1 MLTTSGLALSGMW
14 SAKSDNG
21 AALVPLRD
29 HVIHLSAVAA
39 EMAAVGE
46 PWDGVAE
53 NLLYAA
59 SLRDVMAD
67 TDIHDTAP
75 YCESA
80 MDYESVHSALTEKF
94 LAGVIIFNLVWN
106 AYESG
111 VEVVGKAIGGKRPK
125 GALGSDLLLS
135 AKRRLP
141 YLRDVTMRALELS
154 DPRSNGDRGFLR
166 FVRRHS
172 IEGIAGESLR
182 QFRNSVIHGDFPKP
196 RPSDQNMED
205 LGWSSR
211 GDKFLPLFQSNV
223 RLSLMLT
230 QQFMLD
236 FVSPEFEITWRSED
250 LPAVL
255 VLTQLHCVQTDDDEQ
270 LSLPL
275 KAELLSDYGRD

>member
-1 MLTTSGLALSGMW
+1 MLTTSGLALSGVW

-21 AALVPLRD
+21 AALVSLRD

-67 TDIHDTAP
+67 TDIHDTTP

-106 AYESG
+106 AYESA

-125 GALGSDLLLS
+125 GALGSNLLLS

-141 YLRDVTMRALELS
+141 YLRDVTLRALELS
-154 DPRSNGDRGFLR
+154 DPCSNGVRGFLR

-196 RPSDQNMED
+196 RPSDQNQED
-205 LGWSSR
+205 LGWSSE
-211 GDKFLPLFQSNV
+211 GDKFLPLFRSNI

-236 FVSPEFEITWRSED
+236 LASPELEITWRSED
-250 LPAVL
+250 LPAIL
-255 VLTQLHCVQTDDDEQ
+255 VLTQLHCVQTDDNEQ
-270 LSLPL
+270 LSLPM
-275 KAELLSDYGRD
+275 KAELLSDYGED